1 MKAQLVTG
9 IVLIV
14 SSVIGLYV
22 IVLAPFA
29 AQAAPVM
36 DNCEDPMVRC
46 SPKATPGTA
55 AGGWQGG
62 LGWQTA
68 GVYGRHADRSWGDR

>member
-22 IVLAPFA
+22 IVLAPFT
-29 AQAAPVM
+29 AQSTPVM
-36 DNCEDPMVRC
+36 DRCSEELVRC
-46 SPKATPGTA
+46 SPKATPGTT

-62 LGWQTA
+62 LGWQ
-68 GVYGRHADRSWGDR
+68 VADGNPYHGERSWYDR